1 MGQYG
6 TLFVVSVDET
16 RSEAIILLLGQGIS
30 PYPKRGPQRLTER
43 FGEELGLDLVQY
55 SEAVLAELYAQS
67 PDWSTDELRSATD
80 KAVQRVR
87 SGHPELSDE
96 ALAALDWS
104 FSWDWK

>member
-1 MGQYG
+1 MA
-6 TLFVVSVDET
+6 VDEI

-30 PYPKRGPQRLTER
+30 THPNRDPQRLTER

-55 SEAVLAELYAQS
+55 SEAVLAELYASS
-67 PDWSTDELRSATD
+67 PDWSNDDLHSATER
-80 KAVQRVR
+80 AVVRVR

-96 ALAALDWS
+96 ALAALGWS